1 MLVQKLLCIIE
12 ALKVTI
18 EFQFYNLFFTK
29 SLKQLKMSVLKTLK
43 WRYATKRMNGQKV
56 PVQKLENILEAIQL
70 APTSIGLQPFTVLVI
85 EDAETR
91 AKIAPAIFNQ
101 PQITEGSHV
110 LVFAAWKDYSI
121 ENVDKYINHIASLRG
136 IPVEALEGMRNMAT
150 GAVSGKT
157 PEQLVTWNQKQA
169 YIALGFGL
177 VAAAD
182 EQVDATPMEGFD
194 PDALDA
200 TLGLAEKGLRSTV
213 ILVLGYRDEQ
223 TDYLNGK
230 TKVRRDKEELFIKI

>member
-1 MLVQKLLCIIE
+1 
-12 ALKVTI
+12 
-18 EFQFYNLFFTK
+18 
-29 SLKQLKMSVLKTLK
+29 MSVLTTLK
-43 WRYATKRMNGQKV
+43 WRYATKRMNGKKV
-56 PVQKLENILEAIQL
+56 PAEKVENILEAIQL
-70 APTSIGLQPFTVLVI
+70 APSSIGLQPFTVFVI

-121 ENVDKYINHIASLRG
+121 EKVDEYIKHIADLRQ
-136 IPVEALEGMRNMAT
+136 IPVEALEGMRNMAV
-150 GAVSGKT
+150 GAVTGKT
-157 PEQLVTWNQKQA
+157 PEQLLIWNQKQA

-177 VAAAD
+177 VAAAE

-200 TLGLAEKGLRSTV
+200 ALGLAEKGLHSTV
-213 ILVLGYRDEQ
+213 ILALGYRDAEN
-223 TDYLNGK
+223 DYLNGK
-230 TKVRRDKEELFIKI
+230 AKVRRDKDDLFIKI

>member
-1 MLVQKLLCIIE
+1 MSLL
-12 ALKVTI
+12 T
-18 EFQFYNLFFTK
+18 
-29 SLKQLKMSVLKTLK
+29 TLD

-56 PVQKLENILEAIQL
+56 PSEKVENILRAIQL

-91 AKIAPAIFNQ
+91 AKIAPAIYNQ

-110 LVFAAWKDYSI
+110 IVFAAWKEYSI
-121 ENVDKYINHIASLRG
+121 ENVDKYINNIATLRG
-136 IPVEALEGMRNMAT
+136 IPVEALDGMRNMAV

-157 PEQLVTWNQKQA
+157 PEQLLTWNQKQA

-177 VAAAD
+177 VAAAE

-194 PDALDA
+194 PDALDKA
-200 TLGLAEKGLRSTV
+200 LGLAEKGLHSTV
-213 ILVLGYRDEQ
+213 ILTLGYRDAQ
-223 TDYLNGK
+223 NDYLNGK
-230 TKVRRDKEELFIKI
+230 AKVRRNKDELFIKI